1 VSRAYLVQEG
11 AVADLLP
18 KAEYHHGGACGEHGG
33 AGIPEKRA
41 LRPHGSTNA
50 SPAQLA
56 NESSRVKC
64 FLFTDLWLLQEDGD
78 SCIINTLSP
87 VYYHIKLNYTSTTK
101 CIVTP

>member
-1 VSRAYLVQEG
+1 LVQEG

-18 KAEYHHGGACGEHGG
+18 KAEYRHGGACGEQGG

-56 NESSRVKC
+56 NKSSRVKC
-64 FLFTDLWLLQEDGD
+64 FFHGFVAAAGRPRQLY
-78 SCIINTLSP
+78 N
-87 VYYHIKLNYTSTTK
+87 
-101 CIVTP
+101 